1 MNGLPMADSAPM
13 TGVSVQTGCYID
25 GSHIRSD
32 DFSVAV
38 IDLAIDRGF
47 EIDMDV
53 YKEDIGH
60 LHDDT
65 YDSDD
70 LFIIQEALEWTY
82 QGAIDFLNDTA
93 PDYLIWFV
101 EDQSLFLEESE
112 D

>member
-1 MNGLPMADSAPM
+1 ME
-13 TGVSVQTGCYID
+13 TGCYID

-32 DFSVAV
+32 DFAVAV

-47 EIDMDV
+47 EIDMDA
-53 YKEDIGH
+53 YKADVEH

-70 LFIIQEALEWTY
+70 LFIIQDALDWTY
-82 QGAIDFLNDTA
+82 QEAIDFLNETA
-93 PDYLIWFV
+93 PDNLMWTV

>member
-1 MNGLPMADSAPM
+1 ME
-13 TGVSVQTGCYID
+13 TGCYID

-38 IDLAIDRGF
+38 IDLAVTKGF
-47 EIDMDV
+47 EIDMNV
-53 YKEDIGH
+53 YKEDIEH

-65 YDSDD
+65 YNPDD

-82 QGAIDFLNDTA
+82 QGAIDFLNDSA
-93 PDYLIWFV
+93 PHNLMWFV

-112 D
+112 EV

>member
-1 MNGLPMADSAPM
+1 ME
-13 TGVSVQTGCYID
+13 TGCYID

-38 IDLAIDRGF
+38 IDLAVTKGF

-53 YKEDIGH
+53 YKADVEH
-60 LHDDT
+60 LHNDT
-65 YDSDD
+65 YYSDD
-70 LFIIQEALEWTY
+70 DFFIIQEALEWTY
-82 QGAIDFLNDTA
+82 QGAIDFLNDSA
-93 PDYLIWFV
+93 PDNLMWFV